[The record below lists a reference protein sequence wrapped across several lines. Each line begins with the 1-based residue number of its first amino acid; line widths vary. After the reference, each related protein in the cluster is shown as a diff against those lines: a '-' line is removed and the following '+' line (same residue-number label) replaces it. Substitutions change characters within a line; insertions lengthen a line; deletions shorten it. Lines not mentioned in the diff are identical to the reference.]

1 METKTDFVGDKLRL
15 ARLLNGLTQ
24 QELGDMIAASR
35 QFVHQLESDVRT
47 PAEDVRQALN
57 EVLHVKPDFF
67 SSPINND
74 VKFEQCHF
82 RKRKTTPVGLA
93 NRVLAFSTIFEQ
105 LVAFVN
111 EHLELPTPN
120 FPEAHPVGEK
130 YTNAEIESAAQEC
143 RSRWGLGDGPI
154 SNVTRVLENAGVVIT
169 QFSGVSE
176 KVDALSL
183 NRKYPIIVRNDAKES
198 VCRLRFDLSHECGH
212 FVLHE
217 GVETGDNVTESEA
230 DKFASAFLYP
240 RSAFLKEFPDF
251 SGRRIDWNLIYRLKI
266 KRGVSARAIIYKA
279 HQNELITAQQFR
291 GCNVWLNKTG
301 QTKKERHDEV
311 IPKENPEL
319 IYGIFDALRE
329 QLGMSFNYIAEV
341 LSIEPYMLS
350 LVTGIV
356 PEGDH
361 TMSNIVPF
369 SSKNLR

>member
-1 METKTDFVGDKLRL
+1 MENKNNFVGDKLRL

-24 QELGDMIAASR
+24 QQLGEKISASR
-35 QFVHQLESDVRT
+35 QFVHQLESEVRS
-47 PAEDVRQALN
+47 PAEDVRQALF
-57 EVLHVKPDFF
+57 EVLQVKPNFF
-67 SSPINND
+67 STPISNE

-82 RKRKTTPVGLA
+82 RKRKTTPVGVA

-105 LVAFVN
+105 LVAFAN
-111 EHLELPTPN
+111 EHLELPSPN
-120 FPEAHPVGEK
+120 FPEAHPAGENYSK
-130 YTNAEIESAAQEC
+130 FEIEEAAQEC
-143 RSRWGLGDGPI
+143 RKRWGLGDGPI

-230 DKFASAFLYP
+230 DQFASAFLYP
-240 RSAFLKEFPDF
+240 RSAFLQELPDF
-251 SGRRIDWNLIYRLKI
+251 RGKRIDWNRIYQLKI
-266 KRGVSARAIIYKA
+266 LRGVSARAIIFKA

-291 GCNVWLNKTG
+291 GANVWLNKTG
-301 QTKKERHDEV
+301 QTRRERHDEA
-311 IPKENPEL
+311 IAKENPEL

-329 QLGMSFNYIAEV
+329 QMGMSFSYISDV
-341 LSIEPYMLS
+341 LSIEPHMLS
-350 LVTGIV
+350 LITGINYSS
-356 PEGDH
+356 DRD
-361 TMSNIVPF
+361 MSNVVPIGQ
-369 SSKNLR
+369 